1 MDKCHQELA
10 SCKERL
16 CQLEAEIQQEC
27 SSSDRLKKDKEE
39 TQAELDTQ
47 RQELSSVSHLLLDA
61 DSSRMELERRNMK
74 ALRALLPY
82 PNPTVEEMPNKHQLY
97 REKET
102 LRYEIGEIN
111 QLLADHQ
118 SMLRLRDQENKRLS
132 VSLENQDRRLRKLEQ
147 MQRFQMSGS
156 DEVF

>member
-1 MDKCHQELA
+1 
-10 SCKERL
+10 
-16 CQLEAEIQQEC
+16 
-27 SSSDRLKKDKEE
+27 
-39 TQAELDTQ
+39 
-47 RQELSSVSHLLLDA
+47 
-61 DSSRMELERRNMK
+61 
-74 ALRALLPY
+74 
-82 PNPTVEEMPNKHQLY
+82 MPNKHQLY